1 MMTTGLAREFL
12 LGVGSGRETGYLG
25 FLSPVMQIYSSFRPH
40 IERAQDESG
49 TLISCRLEGLW
60 VVALYALAGAAMLAL
75 AWFLYQ
81 KRHSESAGDV
91 VAFQWLRPVFR
102 YGSALLGGLTV
113 GRLLFEVFWETLF
126 QRGYS
131 GDRIPLWV
139 CLFLGGLLGYY
150 IASMLLEKS
159 LRVFRG
165 SWKGAVS
172 VCLAAAALCAGLAL
186 DPLGISSWVPE
197 AEDIQIAWVYGE
209 AELHAGPEDAPERK
223 EMVIDLH
230 RAILAEKDSIRA
242 RSDRLMDNHLWL
254 GIVYVLEDG
263 RTVQRAYSLPMREEQ
278 WETGESYEG
287 LVRDIAGDREAMR
300 SQIAAPEGYALA
312 DITAESGYGAFYA
325 AVGDNPAETD
335 PDAPGAEE
343 LYAALFQDLEEG
355 NIPSWAPSFVG
366 RSSARVPVQ
375 LELRFEERVYHSDR
389 RSTAVRYVEL
399 YESMVHTI
407 QTMEDM
413 GWGELFAER

>member
-1 MMTTGLAREFL
+1 LGLGPL
-12 LGVGSGRETGYLG
+12 LYMLVWE
-25 FLSPVMQIYSSFRPH
+25 SF
-40 IERAQDESG
+40 
-49 TLISCRLEGLW
+49 
-60 VVALYALAGAAMLAL
+60 
-75 AWFLYQ
+75 
-81 KRHSESAGDV
+81 
-91 VAFQWLRPVFR
+91 
-102 YGSALLGGLTV
+102 
-113 GRLLFEVFWETLF
+113 F
-126 QRGYS
+126 QRGHYTDPVPMAS
-131 GDRIPLWV
+131 CMALT
-139 CLFLGGLLGYY
+139 GLVGYY
-150 IASMLLEKS
+150 AASMLLEKS

>member
-1 MMTTGLAREFL
+1 MLVWE
-12 LGVGSGRETGYLG
+12 
-25 FLSPVMQIYSSFRPH
+25 SF
-40 IERAQDESG
+40 
-49 TLISCRLEGLW
+49 
-60 VVALYALAGAAMLAL
+60 
-75 AWFLYQ
+75 
-81 KRHSESAGDV
+81 
-91 VAFQWLRPVFR
+91 
-102 YGSALLGGLTV
+102 
-113 GRLLFEVFWETLF
+113 F
-126 QRGYS
+126 QRGHYTDPVPMAS
-131 GDRIPLWV
+131 CMALT
-139 CLFLGGLLGYY
+139 GLVGYY
-150 IASMLLEKS
+150 AASMLLEKS

-389 RSTAVRYVEL
+389 RPTAVRYVEL